1 MLDAVGHAINK
12 IDNVQKHLPEE
23 HRAGKVLF
31 VITTDGL
38 ENSSTDFNYNDIK
51 RMIEAK
57 KECGWEFLFLGANI
71 DAGKEAE
78 KIGIERN
85 RSVTYEN
92 DHDGVALN
100 YEAVGRAVR
109 GVTKSRIC
117 SIELDD
123 AWADDI
129 AEYHDKAGKR

>member
-1 MLDAVGHAINK
+1 MRKGGYSRLGVFGTMNHY
-12 IDNVQKHLPEE
+12 DNS
-23 HRAGKVLF
+23 G
-31 VITTDGL
+31 
-38 ENSSTDFNYNDIK
+38 Y
-51 RMIEAK
+51 
-57 KECGWEFLFLGANI
+57 
-71 DAGKEAE
+71 
-78 KIGIERN
+78 KIGESIERN